1 MFFFLLKLVA
11 SFDLAINKINP
22 AMLSQQAIN
31 FLVTEKWN
39 ATVTGSLIFLISTA
53 AILIYSSV
61 IWIKHRKYTIH
72 A

>member
-1 MFFFLLKLVA
+1 
-11 SFDLAINKINP
+11 
-22 AMLSQQAIN
+22 MLSQQAIN